1 MESPKRRVGCI
12 WLGNLRDLSSKQDG
26 GVEKNFLNFI
36 DSCQQFSSMIAVRP
50 PSSGAAVFMEVGGS
64 RRLWVE
70 ESISRRVQVL
80 SRRWGLESKFQQI
93 AFAETAGEALVLA
106 RARSLGRKFQSVD
119 ELDLEFLE
127 FWVQPFGQPTDD
139 EKGVLSRILDQFS
152 FLGLK
157 NIGEFRRLPPDT
169 LASRFGKSGVWM
181 SARLRGE
188 VPESWQGFVF
198 PEKVSEE
205 IQFDEFQGGLSGQRE
220 GASLESLL
228 FVLKP
233 LLDRVSARLWAR
245 GVRASELVL
254 RFHFE
259 GERFLAARGESAYRE
274 VRAQFAVPQGGSRAL
289 LGVLSEL
296 LRHEFERVPLAAAV
310 DRVALEVLS
319 SVPGIGGQKHFFDTS
334 EEESERIA
342 DVLNRIVARIGRE
355 SVRELRWQ
363 TSYFP
368 ERASELCTWGDPHP
382 GDHDDL
388 DQKDPFLFS
397 RGLKARRGKEGAWA
411 LKEREG
417 MPSLQLAQT
426 TPWRPSR
433 LLTTPKVL
441 QRVGR
446 WLVSPAGEA
455 WKIRRCSKPERMT
468 EEWWRD
474 STAHSFGAI
483 AGDEETALEDP
494 AFLERLWGES
504 LKSREYYQVETE
516 AGDLLWVFVQGRGAL
531 GELDGVEFSDR
542 TRIYLQGIED

>member
-1 MESPKRRVGCI
+1 MQS
-12 WLGNLRDLSSKQDG
+12 G

-50 PSSGAAVFMEVGGS
+50 LSSGAAVFIEVGGS
-64 RRLWVE
+64 RRLWAE
-70 ESISRRVQVL
+70 ESIALRVQVL
-80 SRRWGLESKFQQI
+80 SRRWGFESKFQQI

-106 RARSLGRKFQSVD
+106 RARSLEKKFQSVD
-119 ELDLEFLE
+119 ELGLEFLE
-127 FWVQPFGQPTDD
+127 FWLQPFAQPTSD
-139 EKGVLSRILDQFS
+139 EMDVLRRILDQFS

-169 LASRFGKSGVWM
+169 LASRFGRNGVWM

-198 PEKVSEE
+198 PEKISEE

-220 GASLESLL
+220 GASLDSLL
-228 FVLKP
+228 FALKP

-259 GERFLAARGESAYRE
+259 GERFLVARGESTYRE
-274 VRAQFAVPQGGSRAL
+274 VHASFAVPQGGSRSL

-296 LRHEFERVPLAAAV
+296 LRHEFERAPLAAAV
-310 DRVALEVLS
+310 ERVALEVLS
-319 SVPGIGGQKHFFDTS
+319 SVPGVGGQKHFFDTS
-334 EEESERIA
+334 EEESERVA
-342 DVLNRIVARIGRE
+342 DILSRIVARIGRQ
-355 SVRELRWQ
+355 SVRELRWK

-368 ERASELCTWGDPHP
+368 ERASELRTWGDPHL
-382 GDHDDL
+382 GDDDM
-388 DQKDPFLFS
+388 DQSGPFFLS
-397 RGLKARRGKEGAWA
+397 TGSDAGGGGKGAWA
-411 LKEREG
+411 LKEGEG
-417 MPSLQLAQT
+417 MPSLRLAQT

-433 LLTTPKVL
+433 LLTAPRVL

-446 WLVSPAGEA
+446 WLVSPSGEA
-455 WKIRRCSKPERMT
+455 WKIRRCSKPERLT
-468 EEWWRD
+468 EEWWRE
-474 STAHSFGAI
+474 SALHSLEATAGSEGA
-483 AGDEETALEDP
+483 ALEDP
-494 AFLERLWGES
+494 GFLERLWGES

-531 GELDGVEFSDR
+531 GELNGIECSDR
-542 TRIYLQGIED
+542 TRIYLQGVED